1 MTSSRPP
8 YRWQSVAARHLIERL
23 MGQASPGNIVII
35 GIDGSSRSGK
45 TSLAAALAAARD
57 RVAVIHTDDI
67 AWHHSFFNWTQLLIT
82 GLLEPLRRAGPP
94 VSFTPQ
100 PWIDRG
106 RHGSIDI
113 PSGTEVVLVEGVG
126 AARLELARWLDATVW
141 VETPAALAMQRT
153 TELDRD
159 PPGFVDDWM
168 SEERAHL
175 DHDKPWTRA
184 TVIVSGTHRPGPNGE
199 LHADYRLADHG
210 AQARSFRI
218 DGILFDSDGVLV
230 DSNDAAALVWNDWA
244 RTWSPGFDFHRDIQ
258 HGRRLADIVA
268 ELVSAE
274 HVSSATQALIDMEM
288 ASATHVPAIAGA
300 AELLAAIPTDAWAVV
315 TSGGRNM
322 ALARLASA
330 GLPSPG
336 VIISAEDVDAG
347 KPAPD
352 PYLAAAQALGLNP
365 HTCAV
370 FEDALLGIESARSA
384 GAGIVIGVG
393 ATTLSQGVDVS
404 VATLSGIT
412 FDGHILTIPHTAII
426 PANHS

>member
-159 PPGFVDDWM
+159 P
-168 SEERAHL
+168 R
-175 DHDKPWTRA
+175 
-184 TVIVSGTHRPGPNGE
+184 
-199 LHADYRLADHG
+199 
-210 AQARSFRI
+210 
-218 DGILFDSDGVLV
+218 DS
-230 DSNDAAALVWNDWA
+230 S
-244 RTWSPGFDFHRDIQ
+244 T
-258 HGRRLADIVA
+258 
-268 ELVSAE
+268 
-274 HVSSATQALIDMEM
+274 
-288 ASATHVPAIAGA
+288 
-300 AELLAAIPTDAWAVV
+300 
-315 TSGGRNM
+315 
-322 ALARLASA
+322 
-330 GLPSPG
+330 
-336 VIISAEDVDAG
+336 
-347 KPAPD
+347 
-352 PYLAAAQALGLNP
+352 
-365 HTCAV
+365 
-370 FEDALLGIESARSA
+370 
-384 GAGIVIGVG
+384 IG
-393 ATTLSQGVDVS
+393 
-404 VATLSGIT
+404 
-412 FDGHILTIPHTAII
+412 
-426 PANHS
+426 